1 MITINGTSLPIV
13 ATVCITP
20 PKDDPTVFKN
30 AINNIVTIAITK
42 TIIILASGLYPS
54 NSSICFAN
62 ITPKAAIVPGKNST
76 VCIQPVK
83 KPSFLP

>member
-30 AINNIVTIAITK
+30 AINNIVTIDITK

>member
-30 AINNIVTIAITK
+30 AINNIVTIDITK
-42 TIIILASGLYPS
+42 TIIIAVIVIIPAKTHAIIPS
-54 NSSICFAN
+54 
-62 ITPKAAIVPGKNST
+62 PGPPL
-76 VCIQPVK
+76 VAVYIA
-83 KPSFLP
+83 